1 MRMHLVVALVLVL
14 LTPSAVDVGASWV
27 QENGGSRIAFTRL
40 REDVNRPGSHFQF
53 EAEIWMMN
61 GDGSEPTRLTYNA
74 TDDLG
79 ATWSP
84 NGRTI
89 AFYGTP
95 FGPDAEGEPVAIGP
109 PNVFLIDM
117 ASRSQQLLTPMRGRW
132 PSWSPDGHRIAFDN
146 GGPAG
151 GDIFVINVDGTG
163 LQQLTDDFASRNIR
177 PDWSPDG
184 REIAFTSR
192 RDGNDEI
199 YVMNADGSNRDNPLR
214 LTFNLFADNAPDWS
228 PDGRRIVFQ
237 SNRAGNDEIYV
248 MNADGSGGLR
258 RLTTYPGRDLDAD
271 WSPDGRT
278 IAFERDLEPIAA
290 RIIQVFVI
298 DADTPDAEAV
308 PLTMLP
314 SENGHPGWG
323 HGRAVRQVR

>member
-1 MRMHLVVALVLVL
+1 MKTATVLFALVL
-14 LTPSAVDVGASWV
+14 LTPSAADMAALWLP
-27 QENGGSRIAFTRL
+27 EDAGSRIAFTRL
-40 REDVNRPGSHFQF
+40 REDVTRPDSDFRF
-53 EAEIWMMN
+53 DAEIWMMN
-61 GDGSEPTRLTYNA
+61 GDGSEPTRLTHNT

-84 NGRTI
+84 DGRTI
-89 AFYGTP
+89 AFYGTQ
-95 FGPDAEGEPVAIGP
+95 FGPNADGMIVAIGP
-109 PNVFLIDM
+109 PHLFLIDLE
-117 ASRSQQLLTPMRGRW
+117 SRSQHLLTPMRGRF

-177 PDWSPDG
+177 ADWSPDG
-184 REIAFTSR
+184 RTIAFTSR

-237 SNRAGNDEIYV
+237 SNRDGNDEIYV
-248 MNADGSGGLR
+248 MNADGGGQL
-258 RLTTYPGRDLDAD
+258 RLTTFPGRDLDAD

-278 IAFERDLEPIAA
+278 IAFERDIEPIAA

-298 DADTPDAEAV
+298 DADTPNAEPV
-308 PLTMLP
+308 PLTTLP

-323 HGRAVRQVR
+323 HGRGRSQR